1 MDDAFAGIPIVR
13 SSGRGNMNEWLKKS
27 LEKLK
32 SLWASWGLPQKLILI
47 GVILAAVV
55 GIVLLF
61 TVSGAPTQLRLI
73 NTPIQSDDELRLI
86 TNRLDSEG
94 IEFTIAEGNIL
105 YVKDQETRSRA
116 VSVLLREDLIPKGTS
131 LWDVFSVDRF
141 TTTDFERNVNLRRAI
156 IQEVTRHIESIDAVD
171 RANVVIEIPEDKL
184 FAQDQKP
191 VTASVILYPKPGS
204 DIANNRKQLEGI
216 QKIIKFA
223 VSGLLDENIVIT
235 DQNGIVLND
244 FAGLADLD
252 RLELTKREQLLIQR
266 QEAYYR
272 AAVLRALQQIYTADR
287 VRDLNIK
294 IDMDMSKKA
303 VETVEHFPFTLKP
316 DNPLTPYDDSSI
328 SPSVRLSTERK
339 SYEYQGTGFNPEG
352 PAGMEGQTAPAY
364 KDLQNMVGKATET
377 YVIENEA
384 LNKRNTV
391 EESSPKMDRVT
402 VSVNID
408 GVWKWK
414 YNDKGTPE
422 LKPDGGI
429 EREYESIAQPELD
442 SAAAL
447 IRDAIGYDRM
457 RGDSVTVR
465 NIQFD
470 RSAQFK
476 AEDAE
481 FLRAQQLRR
490 VVLYSLIGL
499 AFLLVSFIV
508 FRLVSREL
516 ERRRR
521 ISEEKRALEQQML
534 RENAIRQAEEQNI
547 EVSMSV
553 EERKRLD
560 LQEHAINMAKEHPED
575 VAQLIRTWLREE

>member
-1 MDDAFAGIPIVR
+1 
-13 SSGRGNMNEWLKKS
+13 MNEWLKKT
-27 LEKLK
+27 LDRLK
-32 SLWASWGLPQKLILI
+32 TLWGSWGLPQKLILI
-47 GVILAAVV
+47 GIAGAVLV
-55 GIVLLF
+55 AIVLLF
-61 TVSGAPTQLRLI
+61 TVSGTPTQVRLI

-86 TNRLDSEG
+86 TSRLDSEG
-94 IEFTIAEGNIL
+94 IEFNVAENNIL
-105 YVKDQETRSRA
+105 YVKDQATRSRA
-116 VSVLLREDLIPKGTS
+116 VSVLLREDLIPQGTS
-131 LWDVFSVDRF
+131 LWDVFSIDRF

-156 IQEVTRHIESIDAVD
+156 IQEVTRHIESIEAVD
-171 RANVVIEIPEDKL
+171 KANVVIEIPEDKL
-184 FAQDQKP
+184 FSEDQKP

-204 DIANNRKQLEGI
+204 DIVTNRKQLEGI

-244 FAGLADLD
+244 FAGLQDMD
-252 RLELTKREQLLIQR
+252 RLELTKREQQLIQR

-272 AAVLRALQQIYTADR
+272 AAVLKALQQIYTADR

-294 IDMDMSKKA
+294 LDMDMSKK
-303 VETVEHFPFTLKP
+303 TVATKEYFPFTLKP
-316 DNPLTPYDDSSI
+316 DNPITPYDDSVI
-328 SPSVRLSTERK
+328 QPSVRESTERK
-339 SYEYQGTGFNPEG
+339 AYEYQGTGFNPEG
-352 PAGMEGQTAPAY
+352 PAGVEGQTSPAY

-377 YVIENEA
+377 YVVENEA
-384 LNKRNTV
+384 LNERNTQ
-391 EESSPKMDRVT
+391 ENTSPAIDRVT

-414 YNDKGTPE
+414 YTDKGEPLVRT
-422 LKPDGGI
+422 DGGI
-429 EREYESIAQPELD
+429 DREYVQVPQLELD
-442 SAAAL
+442 AAAAL
-447 IRDAIGYDRM
+447 IRDAIGYNRM

-476 AEDAE
+476 VEDAD
-481 FLRAQQLRR
+481 FLRTLQLRR

>member
-1 MDDAFAGIPIVR
+1 
-13 SSGRGNMNEWLKKS
+13 MNEWLKKTI
-27 LEKLK
+27 ERLK
-32 SLWASWGLPQKLILI
+32 GLWSSWGLPQKLILI
-47 GVILAAVV
+47 GVVLAAVV

-61 TVSGAPTQLRLI
+61 TVSGAPTQVRLI
-73 NTPIQSDDELRLI
+73 NTPVQDAEELTRI

-94 IEFTIAEGNIL
+94 IEFTVAEGNVIW
-105 YVKDQETRSRA
+105 VNDQATRQRA
-116 VSVLLREDLIPKGTS
+116 VSLLIREDLIPKGAS
-131 LWDVFSVDRF
+131 LWDVFMIDRF
-141 TTTDFERNVNLRRAI
+141 TVTDFERNVNLRRAI
-156 IQEVTRHIESIDAVD
+156 TQEITRHIESIDAVD
-171 RANVVIEIPEDKL
+171 KANVIIELPEDKL
-184 FAQDQKP
+184 FAQEQKP
-191 VTASVILYPKPGS
+191 VSASVILYPRPGS
-204 DIANNRKQLEGI
+204 DLTTNRKQLEGI
-216 QKIIKFA
+216 QRLIKFA
-223 VSGLLDENIVIT
+223 VAGLTDENIVIT

-252 RLELTKREQLLIQR
+252 RLELTKREQQLIQR

-272 AAVLRALQQIYTADR
+272 AQVLQALQQIYTPDR

-316 DNPLTPYDDSSI
+316 DNPLTPYDDSDI
-328 SPSVRLSTERK
+328 RPSVRLSTERK
-339 SYEYQGTGFNPEG
+339 TYEYQGTGFNPEG

-364 KDLQNMVGKATET
+364 KDLQNMVGSATET

-384 LNKRNTV
+384 LNRRNTT
-391 EESSPKMDRVT
+391 EASSPKMDRVT

-414 YNDKGTPE
+414 YTDKGQLE

-429 EREYESIAQPELD
+429 EREYFAIPQEELD

-447 IRDAIGYDRM
+447 IRDAIGYDRA

-470 RSAQFK
+470 RTVQFR
-476 AEDAE
+476 AEDE
-481 FLRAQQLRR
+481 EYLRAQQVRR

-499 AFLLVSFIV
+499 AFLLVAFIA

-521 ISEEKRALEQQML
+521 IAEEKRALEQQML

>member
-1 MDDAFAGIPIVR
+1 
-13 SSGRGNMNEWLKKS
+13 MNEWLKKS
-27 LEKLK
+27 LERLK

-47 GVILAAVV
+47 AVILAAVV

-73 NTPIQSDDELRLI
+73 NTPIKSDDELRLI

-94 IEFTIAEGNIL
+94 IDFTIAEGNIL
-105 YVKDQETRSRA
+105 YVKDLETRSRA

-184 FAQDQKP
+184 FTQDQKP

-223 VSGLLDENIVIT
+223 VSGLTDENIVIT

-244 FAGLADLD
+244 FAGLANFD

-414 YNDKGTPE
+414 YNDKGQPE
-422 LKPDGGI
+422 VKADGGI

-470 RSAQFK
+470 RSSQFK

>member
-1 MDDAFAGIPIVR
+1 
-13 SSGRGNMNEWLKKS
+13 
-27 LEKLK
+27 
-32 SLWASWGLPQKLILI
+32 
-47 GVILAAVV
+47 
-55 GIVLLF
+55 
-61 TVSGAPTQLRLI
+61 
-73 NTPIQSDDELRLI
+73 
-86 TNRLDSEG
+86 
-94 IEFTIAEGNIL
+94 
-105 YVKDQETRSRA
+105 
-116 VSVLLREDLIPKGTS
+116 
-131 LWDVFSVDRF
+131 
-141 TTTDFERNVNLRRAI
+141 
-156 IQEVTRHIESIDAVD
+156 
-171 RANVVIEIPEDKL
+171 
-184 FAQDQKP
+184 
-191 VTASVILYPKPGS
+191 
-204 DIANNRKQLEGI
+204 
-216 QKIIKFA
+216 
-223 VSGLLDENIVIT
+223 
-235 DQNGIVLND
+235 
-244 FAGLADLD
+244 
-252 RLELTKREQLLIQR
+252 
-266 QEAYYR
+266 
-272 AAVLRALQQIYTADR
+272 
-287 VRDLNIK
+287 
-294 IDMDMSKKA
+294 MDMSKKA